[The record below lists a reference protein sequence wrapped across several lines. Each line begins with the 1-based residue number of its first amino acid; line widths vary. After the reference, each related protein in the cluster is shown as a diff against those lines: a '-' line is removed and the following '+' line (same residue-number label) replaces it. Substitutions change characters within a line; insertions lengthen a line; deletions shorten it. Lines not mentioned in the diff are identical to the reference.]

1 MRSRSNAYGGGAVGF
16 DGYRIKAGMTG
27 QAQQLDDA
35 GTDMDGVSSAVKS
48 RTSYSYDDAGG
59 DDAASALNAFV
70 KAWEAEAKTLA
81 SALHELGGKVQL
93 AKSAYRGSD
102 GLVMT
107 GVDSVSVGGTSSV
120 TGTPTQGGR
129 SSVLSSY

>member
-1 MRSRSNAYGGGAVGF
+1 MGT
-16 DGYRIKAGMTG
+16 DGYQVTAGMTG
-27 QAQQLDDA
+27 QAGQLDDA

-48 RTSYSYDDAGG
+48 RTSFSYDNVGG

-93 AKSAYRGSD
+93 AKKTYHGTD
-102 GLVMT
+102 GLVKT
-107 GVDSVSVGGTSSV
+107 HVDRVPDDAGSLTDTS
-120 TGTPTQGGR
+120 TRGGR
-129 SSVLSSY
+129 DSALASY

>member
-1 MRSRSNAYGGGAVGF
+1 MGF
-16 DGYRIKAGMTG
+16 DNYQIKAGMTG
-27 QAQQLDDA
+27 QAGQLDDA

-48 RTSYSYDDAGG
+48 RTTYSYDDAGG

-70 KAWEAEAKTLA
+70 KAWQSEAKTLA

-93 AKSAYRGSD
+93 AKNAYRGTD
-102 GLVMT
+102 GLVRT
-107 GVDSVSVGGTSSV
+107 SVDGVSVDDTSGP

-129 SSVLSSY
+129 SSALSSY

>member
-1 MRSRSNAYGGGAVGF
+1 MGS
-16 DGYRIKAGMTG
+16 DGYQVKAGMTG

-35 GTDMDGVSSAVKS
+35 GTDMDGVGSAVKS
-48 RTSYSYDDAGG
+48 RTSYSYAEVGG

-93 AKSAYRGSD
+93 AQKTYHGTD
-102 GLVMT
+102 GLVET
-107 GVDSVSVGGTSSV
+107 GVGGVSVGGTSGLTDTS
-120 TGTPTQGGR
+120 TQGGR
-129 SSVLSSY
+129 VSALSGY

>member
-1 MRSRSNAYGGGAVGF
+1 VGY
-16 DGYRIKAGMTG
+16 DGYQVKAGMTG

-48 RTSYSYDDAGG
+48 RTSYSYAEVGG
-59 DDAASALNAFV
+59 EDAASALNAFV

-93 AKSAYRGSD
+93 AKKTYHGTD
-102 GLVMT
+102 GLVET
-107 GVDSVSVGGTSSV
+107 RVAGVSVGGTSGLTDTS
-120 TGTPTQGGR
+120 TQGGR
-129 SSVLSSY
+129 VSALSSY

>member
-1 MRSRSNAYGGGAVGF
+1 M
-16 DGYRIKAGMTG
+16 GYQIKAGMTG

-35 GTDMDGVSSAVKS
+35 GTDMDGVSSAVKP
-48 RTSYSYDDAGG
+48 RTTYSYGDAGG

-93 AKSAYRGSD
+93 AKNAYRGTD
-102 GLVMT
+102 GLVRSS
-107 GVDSVSVGGTSSV
+107 VDSVPVGDTRSL
-120 TGTPTQGGR
+120 TGAPTQGGR
-129 SSVLSSY
+129 ASVLSSY

>member
-1 MRSRSNAYGGGAVGF
+1 MVGS
-16 DGYRIKAGMTG
+16 DGYQVKAGMTG
-27 QAQQLDDA
+27 QAQQLEDA

-48 RTSYSYDDAGG
+48 RTSYSYGDVGG

-93 AKSAYRGSD
+93 AKRTYHGTD
-102 GLVMT
+102 GLVKT
-107 GVDSVSVGGTSSV
+107 HADSVPAGGTSSL
-120 TGTPTQGGR
+120 TDAAAQGGR
-129 SSVLSSY
+129 TSALSSY

>member
-1 MRSRSNAYGGGAVGF
+1 MGF
-16 DGYRIKAGMTG
+16 DGYQVKAGMTG

-35 GTDMDGVSSAVKS
+35 GTDMDGVSSAVKP
-48 RTSYSYDDAGG
+48 RTSYSYDHAGG

-93 AKSAYRGSD
+93 AKQAYRGTD
-102 GLVMT
+102 GLVRT
-107 GVDSVSVGGTSSV
+107 SVDSVSVGGTSSLAD
-120 TGTPTQGGR
+120 TSTQGER
-129 SSVLSSY
+129 SSALSSY

>member
-1 MRSRSNAYGGGAVGF
+1 MGF
-16 DGYRIKAGMTG
+16 DGYQIKAGMAG
-27 QAQQLDDA
+27 QARQLDDA
-35 GTDMDGVSSAVKS
+35 GADMDGVSSAVKS
-48 RTSYSYDDAGG
+48 RMSYSYDDAGG

-93 AKSAYRGSD
+93 AKKTYHGTD
-102 GLVMT
+102 GLVGT
-107 GVDSVSVGGTSSV
+107 RVDSVSVGGTSSL
-120 TGTPTQGGR
+120 TDTSTQGGR